1 MIWIKPTTGL
11 WLRFADSATSIVT
24 MLLSRSLRRL
34 VAGTAAVLFLACQ
47 SAALAQV
54 CFTFALQPEAAGAQ
68 MPCHS
73 TGDGNGAGGSGQN
86 HCDSATASASGF
98 SIYGLA
104 ELPAITTHI
113 DRIVVVAGS
122 AVPTEPPLL
131 RIESPP
137 LSILHCCLRN

>member
-1 MIWIKPTTGL
+1 LIWIKPTTGL
-11 WLRFADSATSIVT
+11 WLHFADSATSIVT

-34 VAGTAAVLFLACQ
+34 VSGTVAVLFLACQ
-47 SAALAQV
+47 SAALAQA
-54 CFTFALQPEAAGAQ
+54 CFTTAPQPESAGAQ

-73 TGDGNGAGGSGQN
+73 AGDGDGTGGTGQN
-86 HCDSATASASGF
+86 HCENAATSASGF

-122 AVPTEPPLL
+122 AAPTEPPLL

>member
-1 MIWIKPTTGL
+1 MI
-11 WLRFADSATSIVT
+11 
-24 MLLSRSLRRL
+24 RSGTLRRL

-47 SAALAQV
+47 SAALAQA
-54 CFTFALQPEAAGAQ
+54 CFTTAPQPEAAGAQ
-68 MPCHS
+68 LPCHS
-73 TGDGNGAGGSGQN
+73 SGDQDGAGGGSGQN
-86 HCDSATASASGF
+86 HCDSATASVSGF

-137 LSILHCCLRN
+137 LSLLHCCLRN